1 VKETPR
7 RPRPFL
13 GPLRRSGRAWR
24 GGLVTRLRRSL
35 LSGAI
40 VLTFAGVV
48 FVLLG
53 GDRPTAIAVLTLAIF
68 LAVAFLL
75 SGRHRY

>member
-1 VKETPR
+1 V
-7 RPRPFL
+7 
-13 GPLRRSGRAWR
+13 A
-24 GGLVTRLRRSL
+24 RLRRSL

-40 VLTFAGVV
+40 VLTFTGVV

>member
-1 VKETPR
+1 V
-7 RPRPFL
+7 
-13 GPLRRSGRAWR
+13 A
-24 GGLVTRLRRSL
+24 RLRRSL

-53 GDRPTAIAVLTLAIF
+53 GDRPTAIAVPTLAIF